1 MYLQRESIVTA
12 DIYSSLPTC
21 PSLWRTN
28 RTILIQYNTV
38 YGIIMCACAFH
49 MAVLLFCSVGKR
61 STNRPGAHKSDHGIL
76 SKI

>member
-38 YGIIMCACAFH
+38 IWYHHVCMRFPHGSVV
-49 MAVLLFCSVGKR
+49 VLLCR
-61 STNRPGAHKSDHGIL
+61 QEIN
-76 SKI
+76 